1 MLTNTELQ
9 MLNEALLVK
18 CEVIFRK
25 ILMMNDANAP
35 KEENEKIEETKKEE
49 N

>member
-9 MLNEALLVK
+9 MLNEALFTK

-25 ILMMNDANAP
+25 ILMMNEA
-35 KEENEKIEETKKEE
+35 NEKKEQTEETKKEE
-49 N
+49 E